1 VRLARALRG
10 GALAAGLVLVAPAA
24 ASATDGVALA
34 HAYRERHAARILR
47 EYADLLRLPNVAA
60 NLADVRRVAET
71 LRDRLAA
78 HGAAAELL
86 ELDGAPPVVFGRLD
100 APGATRTLALYVHYD
115 GQPADP
121 AQWRTP
127 PFEPVLL
134 TAAREAGGVA
144 RPLPAD
150 GEPVDPE
157 WRLYARSASDD
168 KAPLGA
174 LFPALAALAE
184 AGVAPTSNL
193 VFFFEGEEEAGSPHL
208 GEFLTRY
215 RGRFADVDAWL
226 FLDGPVHA
234 SGRPQIAFGVRG
246 VTGLE
251 LTVYGPARPLHSGH
265 YGNWAPVP
273 GRLLAELLASM
284 YDPDGRVAVAGFYD
298 DVAPFGAAE
307 RAALAN
313 LPADDEQ
320 LRHELGLAETEG
332 GGAPLAER
340 LLLPALTIQGLAS
353 ANVGTLAQNV
363 IPATASANLGIRLVQ
378 GNDPAKMQDLVEA
391 HIRSRGFHIVR
402 DEPDLATRRAHAK
415 LVRVARATGYP
426 AARTAM
432 DLPIAT
438 RIAAAA
444 RAAGAASGLGE
455 PVLLPGMGG
464 SLPLYLF
471 SERLGQP
478 CLIVPVANHDNNQ
491 HAPNENLRLANL
503 WYAIDLY
510 GALLTMP

>member
-1 VRLARALRG
+1 MKARALGLTGLLVFAAAAAAAGDGLALARA
-10 GALAAGLVLVAPAA
+10 
-24 ASATDGVALA
+24 
-34 HAYRERHAARILR
+34 HRERHAAAIVR
-47 EYADLLRLPNVAA
+47 EYAELLRLPNVAT

-78 HGAAAELL
+78 LGARAELL
-86 ELDGAPPVVFGRLD
+86 ELEGAPPVVFGRID
-100 APGATRTLALYVHYD
+100 VPGATRTLALYVHYD

-121 AQWRTP
+121 AQWRTDP
-127 PFEPVLL
+127 WTPTLL

-150 GEPVDPE
+150 GEGVDPE

-174 LFPALAALAE
+174 LFPALAALGE

-208 GEFLTRY
+208 GEFLARY
-215 RGRFADVDAWL
+215 RQRFDDVDVWL

-251 LTVYGPARPLHSGH
+251 LTVYGPARSLHSGH

-273 GRLLAELLASM
+273 GRLLAELLATL
-284 YDPDGRVAVAGFYD
+284 YDEDGKVAVAGFYD
-298 DVAPFGAAE
+298 SVAPLGAAE
-307 RAALAN
+307 RAALAR
-313 LPADDEQ
+313 LPNHDEA
-320 LRHELGLAETEG
+320 LRRELGLAASER
-332 GGAPLAER
+332 GGAPLAES
-340 LLLPALTIQGLAS
+340 LLLPSLTIQGLQS
-353 ANVGTLAQNV
+353 ANVGPLAQNV
-363 IPATASANLGIRLVQ
+363 IPATATANLGIRLVA
-378 GNDPAKMQDLVEA
+378 GNDPVKMQELIEA
-391 HIRSRGFHIVR
+391 HLARQGFTVVR
-402 DEPDLATRRAHAK
+402 DEPDLATRRAHEK
-415 LVRVARATGYP
+415 LVRVVRDGGYP

-432 DLPIAT
+432 DLPIVAAVVAAAT
-438 RIAAAA
+438 R
-444 RAAGAASGLGE
+444 AGGGE

-471 SERLGQP
+471 TDPGKGLGKP

-491 HAPNENLRLANL
+491 HAPDENLRLANL